1 MQGFRS
7 VCVMLVVT
15 GLGSLVAPG
24 RTEAGLLRLNMSG
37 ETFPG
42 SEIAGSPFAS
52 GTPWSLAAEFDT
64 ASLTEGSQGLYSA
77 PANSLTVVI
86 GATTYTATAPG
97 SMNVLLGSAG
107 NIYVPGVED
116 SSSNGILPLYSTS
129 SDVNWNAAAPTP
141 TVFGGF
147 FNISSLYF
155 IMATDQGSLILAATP
170 SLTLQAS
177 ITAVPEPSLVSLA
190 IGGAAFGLVALRR
203 RARRG

>member
-42 SEIAGSPFAS
+42 SEIAGSPITN

-77 PANSLTVVI
+77 PTNSLTVVI

-97 SMNVLLGSAG
+97 SMNVLLGIIGEHIAHKSC
-107 NIYVPGVED
+107 P
-116 SSSNGILPLYSTS
+116 
-129 SDVNWNAAAPTP
+129 
-141 TVFGGF
+141 
-147 FNISSLYF
+147 
-155 IMATDQGSLILAATP
+155 
-170 SLTLQAS
+170 
-177 ITAVPEPSLVSLA
+177 ITCPNVLLFTRHV
-190 IGGAAFGLVALRR
+190 IIIFCT
-203 RARRG
+203 